1 VYAKIV
7 TKKSLVFVMIL
18 LFLGTMLLPTITSD
32 SIHVASD
39 TEQELDLLHGETLF
53 YLQASKDVDSV
64 NVTYAVPP
72 KYGNQAPI
80 LIDIRDDTTADIIS
94 YKIVNDTNQPN
105 KVIKFEIGPIG
116 NEEKPS
122 LHFDFWVL
130 VKNEDYSDL
139 PSYVKIP
146 KKSELPEETKTW
158 LVSTKAIQ
166 SDNILIKCKARQLRR
181 FTFGDLDKLAD
192 KIVFFIKTH
201 RYFLLPISYRIPFLR
216 HYQDALSSFL
226 FGGVCTGDANL
237 GTALFRAN
245 GVPAKDLIIMPCY
258 SIKGIYRF
266 LNKWY
271 YIHYISEYYC
281 PGYGW
286 ILAETSFGVNPH
298 QPKNNIILRVN
309 YPEDE
314 NEAGNRFS
322 GNGGLE
328 LCFWIEPKT
337 VDMYMSPASKDSGVR
352 ACIEKELM
360 TDDQNANL
368 AFNLTQ
374 DIYELHTRYLGINLT
389 GDNMTHFDNAILA
402 QQNAIQCFTQS
413 DVTGYYDNMTIA
425 YDEYLNIEYP

>member
-1 VYAKIV
+1 
-7 TKKSLVFVMIL
+7 MIL
-18 LFLGTMLLPTITSD
+18 LFLGSISQAAITSG

-39 TEQELDLLHGETLF
+39 TEQELDLLHGEVLF
-53 YLQASKDVDSV
+53 YIEPLD
-64 NVTYAVPP
+64 NLNEPFNITLAVPP
-72 KYGNQAPI
+72 NYGNQAPI

-105 KVIKFEIGPIG
+105 KVIKFEIGSIG

-139 PSYVKIP
+139 PSYVRIP

-181 FTFGDLDKLAD
+181 FTFGNLEKLAD
-192 KIVFFIKTH
+192 KIVFFTKTH
-201 RYFLLPISYRIPFLR
+201 RYHRPFMSLF
-216 HYQDALSSFL
+216 HMCGHDALSCFL
-226 FGGVCTGDANL
+226 LTGTCTGNANL

-245 GVPAKDLIIMPCY
+245 GVPAKDLIVMQCSDRWIFM
-258 SIKGIYRF
+258 
-266 LNKWY
+266 
-271 YIHYISEYYC
+271 HYICEYYC
-281 PGYGW
+281 PEFGW
-286 ILAETSFGVNPH
+286 ILAETSFVFDPHQLNNPY
-298 QPKNNIILRVN
+298 QPKNNIILRIN

-314 NEAGNRFS
+314 NEAGNMYS
-322 GNGGLE
+322 KDGNGGGGE
-328 LCFWIEPKT
+328 QWYWMPKT
-337 VDMYMSPASKDSGVR
+337 VYPHMNFVDSGTR

-374 DIYELHTRYLGINLT
+374 DVYELHTRYIGIDLT